1 MTLGVLGF
9 IVVLLVS
16 VMLHEGGHFVTA
28 RRFGMK
34 ATQFFFGF
42 GPTLWS
48 TRRGETEY
56 GFKAIPA
63 GGFVK
68 IVGMTPLEDVEPGD
82 EERVFYKQ
90 PAPQRAV
97 VLAAG
102 SFMHFVIAFV
112 VLWIIYAV
120 VGQSQVTTTVDSVSA
135 CVPATD
141 TAACAPGDPSAPARA
156 AGLQPG
162 DRIVALD
169 GVKVTSW
176 DAFAKALRAKPDAA
190 VTLTWARDG
199 RTTTK
204 RVTLAAAPRQSL
216 TNPNKIETVGV
227 LGVRPGTTTVRENP
241 LAAVGRSG
249 SAFGQSI
256 VLSVKG
262 IVAIPAAVP
271 KLVDTLV
278 NGKPRGSDSLTS
290 VVGVAR
296 VSGQALQGSEPVTEK
311 VTFFLGIVVALN
323 VFVGLF
329 NLLPLLPLDGGHLAI
344 LAFEQ
349 ARSAIYRLL
358 GRRDPG
364 RVDLRKLL
372 PAAYLVLTLFVG
384 LSLLLVL
391 ADIVNPITN
400 PFAG

>member
-9 IVVLLVS
+9 VVALLVS
-16 VMLHEGGHFVTA
+16 VMLHEAGHFLTA

-48 TRRGETEY
+48 IRRGETEY

-68 IVGMTPLEDVEPGD
+68 IVGMTPLEEVEPGD
-82 EERVFYKQ
+82 ESRVFYKQ

-112 VLWIIYAV
+112 VLWLIFAV
-120 VGQSQVTTTVDSVSA
+120 VGQSKVSTTIDTVSS
-135 CVPATD
+135 CIPATE
-141 TAACAPGDPSAPARA
+141 TATCSASDGASPAQT
-156 AGLQPG
+156 AGLQHG
-162 DRIVALD
+162 DRILAID
-169 GVKVTSW
+169 GKRITKW
-176 DAFAKALRAKPDAA
+176 DDFSKALRAKPGGT
-190 VTLTWARDG
+190 VSITWLHDG
-199 RTTTK
+199 RQVTK
-204 RVTLAAAPRQSL
+204 EVTLATARRASL
-216 TNPNKIETVGV
+216 DDPNKTETVGV
-227 LGVRPGTTTVRENP
+227 LGVKPGTETVREGP
-241 LAAVGRSG
+241 LAAIGRSG
-249 SAFGQSI
+249 DAFGQSV
-256 VLSVKG
+256 VLSFKG
-262 IVAIPAAVP
+262 IGAIPAAVP
-271 KLVDTLV
+271 KLLDTLV
-278 NGKPRGSDSLTS
+278 HGKPRDTNSLTS

-296 VSGQALQGSEPVTEK
+296 VSGQALQGSEPLAEK
-311 VTFFLGIVVALN
+311 ITFFLGIVVALN
-323 VFVGLF
+323 IFVGLF

-344 LAFEQ
+344 LGFEQ
-349 ARSAIYRLL
+349 ARSGIYRLL

-372 PAAYLVLTLFVG
+372 PVAYLVLALFVG

-400 PFAG
+400 PFTG